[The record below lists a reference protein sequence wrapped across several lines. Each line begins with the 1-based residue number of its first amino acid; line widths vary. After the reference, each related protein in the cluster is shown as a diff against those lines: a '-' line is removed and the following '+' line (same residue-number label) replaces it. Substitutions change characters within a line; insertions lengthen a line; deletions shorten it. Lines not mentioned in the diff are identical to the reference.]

1 MNFVRAHNITGR
13 PSELLVVLGNLVPV
27 VSRLVGTLDR
37 DTDVVSLRLGELGEL
52 GTKLAQ
58 VESSNLL
65 IKVLGEHVHL
75 LLILARALLL
85 PQLKLS
91 NDLYQEQDSV
101 I

>member
-1 MNFVRAHNITGR
+1 VANFVWAHNTASQQSGV
-13 PSELLVVLGNLVPV
+13 LVLGSLVPV
-27 VSRLVGTLDR
+27 VSGLVGTLNR
-37 DTDVVSLRLGELGEL
+37 DADVVSLRLGELGEL